1 MIMLSIAHGDHI
13 GKWTGLE
20 YKRNMGD
27 NRTCSDSVVSVAQLR
42 NRDRGTR
49 ELAVTPG
56 DRVS

>member
-1 MIMLSIAHGDHI
+1 MIMLSIAHGNHI

-20 YKRNMGD
+20 YGGNMVD
-27 NRTCSDSVVSVAQLR
+27 NRTSSDSVAQLR